1 MGFKPLFLLNP
12 MITSPSIIEIHY
24 SLPVVPLKTSESY
37 EATGTSIL
45 ENVHVLLD
53 PLPKNL
59 TWESLFP
66 VWIDEDHTW
75 NAPVCPE
82 VPLPQVEGTA
92 ADVDVVVVKT
102 PCDGFSESKGLRDV
116 FRLQVNLAAAK
127 LVVESGRRNVDRTV
141 YVVFIGSCEPMHEI
155 FRCDERVRRVGKYWV
170 YRPNLKK
177 LKQKLLMP
185 VGSCQ
190 IAPPVTELGT
200 APVGNSG
207 MVMGN
212 PGSAYPPNPSR
223 NVETAEERKSLIN
236 NYIIIISCP
245 TCCLR
250 DVTPLIRELSLP
262 GGNYGVERISSPF
275 SEKGSYNEWNYS
287 KLRVWQATD
296 YDKLVFIDA
305 DFIIAKNVDYL
316 FFYPQLSAAGNNRVL
331 FNSGVMPTCVH
342 ASQDSSLVLT
352 ISHPRIRTY
361 RFKPLFLLNP
371 MITSPSII
379 EIHYSLPV
387 VPVNRNPRWLR
398 LIKNFLPDQKKI
410 RVGLLNIAENER
422 ESYEATGT
430 SILENVHVLLDP
442 LPKNL
447 TWESLFPVW
456 IDEDHTWNAPVCPEV
471 PLPQVEGT
479 AADVDVVVVKTPC
492 DGFSES
498 KGLRDVFRLQ
508 VNLAAAKLV
517 VESGRRNVDRTVY
530 VVFIGSCEPMHEI
543 FRCDER
549 VRRVGKYWVYRPNLK
564 KLQTPLYEEYYNN
577 LITCSPNGM
586 ESNVSSSK
594 ERTLLVVS

>member
-1 MGFKPLFLLNP
+1 
-12 MITSPSIIEIHY
+12 
-24 SLPVVPLKTSESY
+24 
-37 EATGTSIL
+37 
-45 ENVHVLLD
+45 
-53 PLPKNL
+53 
-59 TWESLFP
+59 
-66 VWIDEDHTW
+66 
-75 NAPVCPE
+75 
-82 VPLPQVEGTA
+82 
-92 ADVDVVVVKT
+92 
-102 PCDGFSESKGLRDV
+102 
-116 FRLQVNLAAAK
+116 
-127 LVVESGRRNVDRTV
+127 
-141 YVVFIGSCEPMHEI
+141 
-155 FRCDERVRRVGKYWV
+155 
-170 YRPNLKK
+170 
-177 LKQKLLMP
+177 
-185 VGSCQ
+185 
-190 IAPPVTELGT
+190 
-200 APVGNSG
+200 
-207 MVMGN
+207 
-212 PGSAYPPNPSR
+212 
-223 NVETAEERKSLIN
+223 
-236 NYIIIISCP
+236 
-245 TCCLR
+245 
-250 DVTPLIRELSLP
+250 
-262 GGNYGVERISSPF
+262 
-275 SEKGSYNEWNYS
+275 
-287 KLRVWQATD
+287 
-296 YDKLVFIDA
+296 
-305 DFIIAKNVDYL
+305 
-316 FFYPQLSAAGNNRVL
+316 
-331 FNSGVMPTCVH
+331 
-342 ASQDSSLVLT
+342 
-352 ISHPRIRTY
+352 
-361 RFKPLFLLNP
+361 

-564 KLQTPLYEEYYNN
+564 KLKQKLLMPVGSCQIAPPVTELDQETWRRQKN
-577 LITCSPNGM
+577 
-586 ESNVSSSK
+586 ESLSSTTTLSSFPAQ
-594 ERTLLVVS
+594 RVAYVTLLHSSESYVCGAIALAQSIRQSGSRHDMILLHDDSIKNKSRIGLSLAGWKLRRVERISSPFSEKGSYNEWNYSKLRVWQATDYDKLVFIDADFIIAKNVDYLFFYPQLSAAGNNRVLFNSGVMVLEPSACLFEELMQQSFKIKSYNGGDQGFLNEYFVWWHRLSKRVNTMKYFGEETNIGPKRNLPDNLEGIHYLGIKPWRCYRDYDCNWDLTTRRVYASESVNKKWWKVYDKMPKKLQRYCGLTRKMDKNIEKWMKAAKVKGFPEKHWRLQVGDPRKRNLVD

>member
-1 MGFKPLFLLNP
+1 MKLKNKNSSKRFFMFYLMLTSLSFLGLVLRFKPLFLFNP

-24 SLPVVPLKTSESY
+24 SLPVVPVNRNPRWLRLIKNYLPDQKKIRVGLLNIAENERESY

-59 TWESLFP
+59 TWENLFP

-75 NAPVCPE
+75 NTPTCPE

-190 IAPPVTELGT
+190 IAPPVTELDQETWRRQKNESLSSTTTLSSFPAQRVAYVTLLHSSESYVCG
-200 APVGNSG
+200 AIALAQSIRQSG
-207 MVMGN
+207 
-212 PGSAYPPNPSR
+212 SR
-223 NVETAEERKSLIN
+223 HDMILLHDDSIKNKSRIG
-236 NYIIIISCP
+236 
-245 TCCLR
+245 
-250 DVTPLIRELSLP
+250 LSLA
-262 GGNYGVERISSPF
+262 GWKLRRVERISSPF

-287 KLRVWQATD
+287 KLRVWQVTD

-331 FNSGVMPTCVH
+331 FNSGVM
-342 ASQDSSLVLT
+342 VLEP
-352 ISHPRIRTY
+352 SACLFEELMQQS
-361 RFKPLFLLNP
+361 FKIKSYNGGDQGFLNEYFVWWHRLSKRVNTMKYFGEETNIGP
-371 MITSPSII
+371 KRNLPNNL
-379 EIHYSLPV
+379 EGIHYLG
-387 VPVNRNPRWLR
+387 
-398 LIKNFLPDQKKI
+398 IKPWRCYRDYDCNWDLTTR
-410 RVGLLNIAENER
+410 RVYA
-422 ESYEATGT
+422 
-430 SILENVHVLLDP
+430 
-442 LPKNL
+442 
-447 TWESLFPVW
+447 
-456 IDEDHTWNAPVCPEV
+456 
-471 PLPQVEGT
+471 
-479 AADVDVVVVKTPC
+479 
-492 DGFSES
+492 SES
-498 KGLRDVFRLQ
+498 VNKKWWKVYDKIPKKLQRYCGLTRKMDKNIEKWMKAAKVKGFPEKHWRLQ
-508 VNLAAAKLV
+508 VGDPRKKNL
-517 VESGRRNVDRTVY
+517 VD
-530 VVFIGSCEPMHEI
+530 
-543 FRCDER
+543 
-549 VRRVGKYWVYRPNLK
+549 
-564 KLQTPLYEEYYNN
+564 
-577 LITCSPNGM
+577 
-586 ESNVSSSK
+586 
-594 ERTLLVVS
+594 